1 MDEDIVV
8 PAMIFLTVIILTL
21 RIPLVR
27 AFAREVTNA

>member
-8 PAMIFLTVIILTL
+8 PAMIFLTVSILTL
-21 RIPLVR
+21 GVPLVR